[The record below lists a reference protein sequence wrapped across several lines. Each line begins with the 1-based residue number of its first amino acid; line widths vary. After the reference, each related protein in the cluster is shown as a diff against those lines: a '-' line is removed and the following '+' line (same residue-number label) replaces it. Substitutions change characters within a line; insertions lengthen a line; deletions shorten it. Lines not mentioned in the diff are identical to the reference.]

1 MTKEEI
7 RKYMELSIEVM
18 KSSIQEVREDA
29 KPSPFVGAVLV
40 KKDGSVET
48 AYRGELREGDHA
60 EFTLIERKCRSER
73 LDGCTLFATLEPC
86 APGARHFPKLG
97 CSERIVNARI
107 AKVYIGIEDPDPTVC
122 RKGIKFLEDAGVE
135 VEMYPQDLQQT
146 IIECNKVFLAAANER
161 ARLVEEEAE
170 EVVLSEK
177 EKEET
182 RADYSDLR
190 EALLSK
196 FVDKAA
202 LGCKLGD
209 AKCNRILAKLGILA
223 KDGDKY
229 VPTGIGLLLFG
240 ETPHFY
246 YPGARIKATY
256 LDAEGREQIKDFD
269 GPILEQPDAVLA
281 WVKDKL
287 DKWIDR
293 SRAQRQVVYSYPI
306 EVINELVKNAI
317 VHRDYDIDGANI
329 YVTVNNESIVIKS
342 PGGPVAPIKMR
353 QIADFNAPSLS
364 RNPKIMYVFDVMG
377 LAEQRGFGFKTV
389 REMPLKSQIP
399 LPLVSFDEPYIVFT
413 LPFSREASLY
423 DDASDVEIRVMEYL
437 HLHETASRKVMA
449 EELGVED
456 KKMERALKA
465 LVTKKQVERL
475 AGGRSTIYRAIDLEE

>member
-1 MTKEEI
+1 M
-7 RKYMELSIEVM
+7 
-18 KSSIQEVREDA
+18 RE
-29 KPSPFVGAVLV
+29 
-40 KKDGSVET
+40 T
-48 AYRGELREGDHA
+48 
-60 EFTLIERKCRSER
+60 
-73 LDGCTLFATLEPC
+73 
-86 APGARHFPKLG
+86 
-97 CSERIVNARI
+97 
-107 AKVYIGIEDPDPTVC
+107 
-122 RKGIKFLEDAGVE
+122 
-135 VEMYPQDLQQT
+135 
-146 IIECNKVFLAAANER
+146 
-161 ARLVEEEAE
+161 
-170 EVVLSEK
+170 
-177 EKEET
+177 
-182 RADYSDLR
+182 
-190 EALLSK
+190 LLSK
-196 FVDKAA
+196 FADKAA